1 MGNPILYIVIPCYNE
16 EAVLPLTSGMFLKKI
31 KDLAAA
37 GKISD
42 KSRILFVNDG
52 SKDKTWDII
61 RSLAEADE
69 HYRGVCLSRNRGH
82 QNALLAGLMTA
93 KDLADVTISIDC
105 DGQDDINAMDA
116 MIDEYLAG
124 MDVVYGVRSKRETDT
139 WFKRT
144 TAEGFYKV
152 MKALGA
158 DVVFNH
164 ADYRLLSKRALEGLA
179 EFREVNLFLRGLVPL
194 VGYRCSS
201 VYYERAERIAGESH
215 YPLKKMLAFAFDGIT
230 SLSVKPLRLI
240 TLAGML
246 VSAVSFVAIIVTL
259 ITKLVGFTVTGWTSM
274 ICAIY
279 FLGGVQLLAVL
290 LCLHQAMYLNHLL
303 AVDYQRSEQEAAVV
317 RTLGTELVRDYGTDK
332 PVVLVGRYTL
342 GENITRY
349 TTADPMQHPL
359 YRFFREHTS
368 WESGDT
374 VKYVETNCNSVLNW
388 SVTAFSEVD
397 DVYGQAAEHLFRY
410 YGFALDMTHSAA
422 LHEQAQ
428 TYADAHDLPGYPRA
442 GAIVDCGDY
451 VLVNLQ

>member
-1 MGNPILYIVIPCYNE
+1 MSPILYIVIPCYNE

-194 VGYRCSS
+194 VGFKSTTVS

-279 FLGGVQLLAVL
+279 FLGGVQLLGIGVIGEYVGKIYNETKA
-290 LCLHQAMYLNHLL
+290 
-303 AVDYQRSEQEAAVV
+303 RPRFIISE
-317 RTLGTELVRDYGTDK
+317 
-332 PVVLVGRYTL
+332 
-342 GENITRY
+342 
-349 TTADPMQHPL
+349 TTFH
-359 YRFFREHTS
+359 
-368 WESGDT
+368 
-374 VKYVETNCNSVLNW
+374 NS
-388 SVTAFSEVD
+388 
-397 DVYGQAAEHLFRY
+397 
-410 YGFALDMTHSAA
+410 
-422 LHEQAQ
+422 
-428 TYADAHDLPGYPRA
+428 
-442 GAIVDCGDY
+442 
-451 VLVNLQ
+451 